1 MKNINIQFENQ
12 ILNEDLEYI
21 LNALNQEQKEKFKNS
36 SILFTGCAGF
46 LGFYFIN
53 FFVRYAEELG
63 VKKIIAL
70 DNFMLRKPVW
80 LENLAKHYPNT
91 LVLYKFDIIKD
102 NIENLSEA
110 KEANLIIHAASIAS
124 PVFYR
129 KYPIE
134 TLDANIWGL
143 RSLLDFYKDKE
154 IKGFLF
160 FSSSEIYGDPASDK
174 IPTDEEYRGN
184 VACIGPRACY
194 DEAKRFGETMCYLF
208 SLEHKMPI
216 TIARPFN
223 NYGPGMSINDKRV
236 PADFAKSVLEAKD
249 IELLS
254 DGLPTRTFCYIA
266 DAIAGYLKVLVYSK
280 FDYFNIGIDKPEL
293 SVQELANIYIKEAKD
308 IFNLSLELKFK
319 SSDDKN
325 YLKDNPNR
333 RCPIIR
339 KAKTKL
345 DYNPS
350 ILVDEGVKRFLQYL
364 KFEKENGVL
373 L

>member
-1 MKNINIQFENQ
+1 MKDCFKNQ

-21 LNALNQEQKEKFKNS
+21 FKSLNDKQKKSFENS

-46 LGFYFIN
+46 LGFYFIH
-53 FFVRYAEELG
+53 FFIKYSKELG
-63 VKKIIAL
+63 IKKIIAL
-70 DNFMLRKPVW
+70 DNFILRKPLW
-80 LENLAKHYPNT
+80 LENLAKDYEE
-91 LVLYKFDIIKD
+91 LLKLYKFDIITDK
-102 NIENLSEA
+102 IESLEEA
-110 KEANLIIHAASIAS
+110 KDAKLIIHAASIAS
-124 PVFYR
+124 PSFYR
-129 KYPIE
+129 KYPIQ

-160 FSSSEIYGDPASDK
+160 FSSSEIYGDPVSSK

-208 SLEHKMPI
+208 SLEYKMPI

-223 NYGPGMSINDKRV
+223 NYGPGMSLDDKRV
-236 PADFAKSVLEAKD
+236 PADFAKAVLEARD

-266 DAIAGYLKVLVYSK
+266 DAIAGYLKVLVYSE

-350 ILVDEGVKRFLQYL
+350 ILVDEGVKRFLNYL
-364 KFEKENGVL
+364 KLEKENGVL

>member
-1 MKNINIQFENQ
+1 MKDCFKNQ

-21 LNALNQEQKEKFKNS
+21 FKSLNDKQKKSFENS

-46 LGFYFIN
+46 LGFYFIH
-53 FFVRYAEELG
+53 FFIKYSKELG
-63 VKKIIAL
+63 IKKIIAL
-70 DNFMLRKPVW
+70 DNFILRKPLW
-80 LENLAKHYPNT
+80 LENLAKDYEE
-91 LVLYKFDIIKD
+91 LLKLYKFDIITDK
-102 NIENLSEA
+102 IESLEEA
-110 KEANLIIHAASIAS
+110 KDAKLIIHAASIAS
-124 PVFYR
+124 PSFYR
-129 KYPIE
+129 KYTIQ

-143 RSLLDFYKDKE
+143 RSLLDFYKDKD
-154 IKGFLF
+154 IRGFLF

-208 SLEHKMPI
+208 SLEYKMPI

-223 NYGPGMSINDKRV
+223 NYGPGMSLDDKRV
-236 PADFAKSVLEAKD
+236 PADFAKAVLEARD

-266 DAIAGYLKVLVYSK
+266 DAIAGYLKVLVYSE

-350 ILVDEGVKRFLQYL
+350 ILVDEGVKRFLNYL
-364 KFEKENGVL
+364 KLEKENGVL